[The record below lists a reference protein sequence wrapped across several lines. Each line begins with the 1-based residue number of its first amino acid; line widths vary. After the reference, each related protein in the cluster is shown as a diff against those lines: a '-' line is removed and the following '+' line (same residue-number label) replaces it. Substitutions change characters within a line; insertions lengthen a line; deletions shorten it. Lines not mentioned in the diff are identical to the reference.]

1 MEPRAIISRV
11 TDVQRHPN
19 SDKLN
24 IITIAGKTNIADQPA
39 PGVPRYQI
47 GDYAVVLVDN
57 LLLPEWLLK
66 LMELWNDDRNR
77 GFLAG
82 SKGNRTKS
90 RKIAEIVSDVALCK
104 IGWNSTAAE
113 SIADGYVK
121 RYIRIWIEGDD
132 HAQLSIFTDHA
143 DSIDLTPEGIDVTE
157 WLEIL
162 PYEAPNK

>member
-24 IITIAGKTNIADQPA
+24 IISIAGKINIADQPV

-47 GDYAVVLVDN
+47 GDYAVVLVEN
-57 LLLPEWLLK
+57 LLLPEWLLRH
-66 LMELWNDDRNR
+66 MELWNEDRNR

-82 SKGNRTKS
+82 GKGNRTKS
-90 RKIAEIVSDVALCK
+90 RKIAEIVSEVALCK
-104 IGWNSTAAE
+104 INWNATANDE
-113 SIADGYVK
+113 
-121 RYIRIWIEGDD
+121 RCLRIWLDMDD
-132 HAQLSIFTDHA
+132 GRTLILSGTELPDIP
-143 DSIDLTPEGIDVTE
+143 DLTPDRIDVTE

-162 PYEAPNK
+162 PYEAS